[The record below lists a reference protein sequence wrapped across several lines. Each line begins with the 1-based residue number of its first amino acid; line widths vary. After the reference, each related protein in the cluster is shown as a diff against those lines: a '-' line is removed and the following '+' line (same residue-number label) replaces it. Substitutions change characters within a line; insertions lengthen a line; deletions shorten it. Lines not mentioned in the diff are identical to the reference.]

1 MIVKNP
7 VFRQDI
13 GGPWGTV
20 PEHLFE
26 KKELISTLKL
36 PVNMEGVVI
45 ATITL
50 ISFFIVSLHKHAS
63 DSYRI
68 KTKNPPFQ
76 AGHFLLW

>member
-20 PEHLFE
+20 PELLFE

-36 PVNMEGVVI
+36 LLSSVG
-45 ATITL
+45 
-50 ISFFIVSLHKHAS
+50 ISVSVLGKDLRNLNIYANP
-63 DSYRI
+63 YFYA
-68 KTKNPPFQ
+68 KN
-76 AGHFLLW
+76 LL